1 MMSKIVRTTAQFLT
15 PAIALYGLYLIIH
28 GHISSGGGFQGGA
41 VFASSAVLLTVAFG
55 SRRVAAFLSENRLVA
70 ISCSGALM
78 FIALGFAGMGTTFF
92 QNVFVGSPLFG
103 NVPAYGP
110 NPEDIWTGG
119 TVPLMNIAVALNV
132 VAGLAA
138 IVLAMA
144 MASTKPGEDK

>member
-1 MMSKIVRTTAQFLT
+1 MTSKIVRTTAQFVT
-15 PAIALYGLYLIIH
+15 PAVLLYGLYLIIH
-28 GHISSGGGFQGGA
+28 GHVSSGGGFQGGA
-41 VFASSAVLLTVAFG
+41 VFASSAALLVVAFG
-55 SRRVAAFLSENRLVA
+55 SERVSSLLQEHRLVA

-78 FIALGFAGMGTTFF
+78 FIGLAFAGMGTTFF
-92 QNVFVGSPLFG
+92 FNLFAGSPLFG

-132 VAGLAA
+132 VAGLSA

-144 MASTKPGEDK
+144 LATVKRGDDK